1 MDRPD
6 LTPAPSVGLS
16 DVSAASHWHPRPAEL
31 DDVELALAGVELP
44 VTVRL
49 PTSLRDALG
58 AADGLVLTDPEGTPL
73 ALLRPTAAV
82 TGAGPVRTAEP
93 GPGYPSSDYSRR
105 DDSSTDGSSDPAARA
120 RDDGWESV
128 TGEVVA
134 LQPAEHGPFRDLRRS
149 AAEVRAAARDRL
161 AVLVDRPL
169 QEVHVTAV
177 AAAAG
182 DRPVLLLVLAG
193 EGSPQLVDAV
203 TLVRA
208 TLATAATL
216 PGADVVVVPLARG
229 IDAAADAARRALVL
243 AAYGSLNAIS
253 LDTVASTEPLD
264 VIRAALDSGSPLA
277 PGTFAAPVEDLLR
290 RAHRRLDQR
299 GLTVLFTGLSGSGK
313 STLARALVETVTERV
328 GRTATLLDGDV
339 VRQMLSAGLT
349 FSRPDRELNVRRIGF
364 VAAEIN
370 RHGGLVVCCPIAP
383 YAATRAEVRS
393 MVEAV
398 GHFVLVHVSTPL
410 AECERRDRKGLY
422 AKARAG
428 LIPEFTGI
436 SDPYEAPTDADLTID
451 TTDVT
456 VRDGVERVLEL
467 LARRGYVVP
476 AAPTI
481 SRTER

>member
-6 LTPAPSVGLS
+6 FRPAPPVGPS
-16 DVSAASHWHPRPAEL
+16 DVAKAPHWLPRPAEL
-31 DDVELALAGVELP
+31 DDVELALAGVDLP
-44 VTVRL
+44 ITVRV
-49 PTSLRDALG
+49 PPSVREELG
-58 AADGLVLTDPEGTPL
+58 STPGLVLTDPEGTPL
-73 ALLRPTAAV
+73 ALLRPTTQM
-82 TGAGPVRTAEP
+82 TGARPAGTVEP
-93 GPGYPSSDYSRR
+93 SHDGSSA
-105 DDSSTDGSSDPAARA
+105 DDSSTPAAPDRH
-120 RDDGWESV
+120 DGWESV

-134 LQPAEHGPFRDLRRS
+134 LQPGEHGPFRDLRRS
-149 AAEVRAAARDRL
+149 AAEVRAAGRNPL
-161 AVLVDRPL
+161 AVLVDQPM
-169 QEVHVTAV
+169 QEAHVTAV
-177 AAAAG
+177 AAAAA

-193 EGSPQLVDAV
+193 EGSSQLVDAV

-216 PGADVVVVPLARG
+216 PAADVVVIPLARG
-229 IDAAADAARRALVL
+229 ADPAADAARRALVL
-243 AAYGSLNAIS
+243 AAYGDLDEIS
-253 LDTVASTEPLD
+253 LDTVDSTEPLD
-264 VIRAALDSGSPLA
+264 AVRAALDSGSPLA
-277 PGTFAAPVEDLLR
+277 PDTFAAPVEDLLR
-290 RAHRRLDQR
+290 RAHRRPDER

-328 GRTATLLDGDV
+328 GRTVTLLDGDV
-339 VRQMLSAGLT
+339 VRRLLSAGLT
-349 FSRPDRELNVRRIGF
+349 FSRTDRELNVRRIGF

-383 YAATRAEVRS
+383 YAATRAEVRA

-451 TTDVT
+451 TTGVT
-456 VRDGVERVLEL
+456 VPDGVEQVLQL
-467 LARRGYVVP
+467 LVRRGYVVP
-476 AAPTI
+476 DAPTTR
-481 SRTER
+481 RTER